1 MQNFDAI
8 LNLLFIVIA
17 VFIET
22 MLASY
27 FTFLKKKILLEGT
40 FIALI
45 YLTILYIFVSIFN
58 IEFVIAGGFSGE
70 WLKQSVIGLY
80 IACVFVFILALI
92 YYEFK
97 ALFKKERSI
106 KKALINIIC
115 LTVIFVV
122 GLMCTLLIHAWYF
135 SD

>member
-70 WLKQSVIGLY
+70 WLKQNVVGLY